1 MDKLPTDFSTQT
13 VSTDFSTQT
22 ISSDGS
28 RPQIVQTESS
38 YVKRNKR
45 FIYELNETI
54 LSSNKLLK
62 KDISK
67 HKKNINLNK
76 IKTSMEKFI
85 DQLNNEIDK
94 IEDNGYTIDVL
105 LKENL
110 KKINVNLK
118 KLNKMYSNI
127 VSQ

>member
-1 MDKLPTDFSTQT
+1 M
-13 VSTDFSTQT
+13 
-22 ISSDGS
+22 
-28 RPQIVQTESS
+28 
-38 YVKRNKR
+38 
-45 FIYELNETI
+45 
-54 LSSNKLLK
+54 
-62 KDISK
+62 
-67 HKKNINLNK
+67 NK